1 MDVVLPLAVIVAAS
15 VGLALGVEPIPSWYF
30 LLLWWPYV
38 FGVDALGRR
47 VAGRRPLRERP
58 SALLR
63 LSLLSVAWWTLFEA
77 VNLRLGNWYYVMVDP
92 DRTVR
97 WLFGFAAFATV
108 LPGVLATLRLLE
120 GLSLFGSVRVPSL
133 SWTPGRQ
140 TASLALGVF
149 CLLSPLVWPE
159 GFFPLT
165 WVSFVL
171 LLAPWNRRFAAR
183 SFLRDLEEGEAGP
196 LCRTL
201 LAGLLCGLVW
211 EAGNHW
217 ARQKWIYTV
226 PGFEE
231 LKLFE
236 MPLLGFLGFPPFA
249 VESVLFLR
257 FVDSL
262 PRATARWSAL
272 ARKATAI
279 ATAVLAG
286 FGTLLVFWVS
296 EPITTDSHYVPLA
309 QMELLTVQ
317 ERRDFSQ
324 AGVRSPRQL
333 LGVIDGPEASRIL
346 GVELSGER
354 RREIRDAVGL
364 VEHRGLGARR
374 ARQLQALGV
383 RRVAD
388 LRSWSPAA
396 LAAALRSRFGA
407 EAGPFLDRRARI
419 WIDAARDAAPP
430 P

>member
-1 MDVVLPLAVIVAAS
+1 MDVALPLIAIAAAS
-15 VGLALGVEPIPSWYF
+15 LGLALGIEPIPSWYF

-38 FGVDALGRR
+38 FAVDALGRR
-47 VAGRRPLRERP
+47 VARHAPLRERP
-58 SALLR
+58 GALLR

-92 DRTVR
+92 DRSIR

-120 GLSLFGSVRVPSL
+120 GLSPFRSVRVAPL

-140 TASLALGVF
+140 VALLALGVF

-159 GFFPLT
+159 SFFPLT

-171 LLAPWNRRFAAR
+171 LLVPWNRRFASR

-249 VESVLFLR
+249 VECVLFLR

-262 PRATARWSAL
+262 PRATAGWSAL
-272 ARKATAI
+272 ARKATAT
-279 ATAVLAG
+279 AAAVLAA

-309 QMELLTVQ
+309 QMELLTAE
-317 ERRDFSQ
+317 ERQAFSG
-324 AGVRSPRQL
+324 AGVRSPQQL
-333 LGVIDGPEASRIL
+333 LRVLDGPEASRIL
-346 GVELSGER
+346 GVELSAER
-354 RREIRDAVGL
+354 LREMRDTMGL

-374 ARQLQALGV
+374 ARQLRTLGV
-383 RRVAD
+383 HRAAD
-388 LRSWSPAA
+388 LRSWSPAE

-407 EAGPFLDRRARI
+407 DAGPFLDRRARI
-419 WIDAARDAAPP
+419 WIDAAREAPP
-430 P
+430 PP